1 MTKFLTEK
9 WIEAVK
15 CDFVE
20 QARRWDADG
29 TLAN

>member
-1 MTKFLTEK
+1 MTKFLMAK

-20 QARRWDADG
+20 QARKWDE
-29 TLAN
+29 N